1 VFAGGKSVKVAVL
14 GAGAIGSLIGG
25 RMAAAGVPVTLI
37 DRGERA
43 RALQQHGLTIVNPDG
58 SLLRVPD
65 IQIAQPR
72 DPQTPHDLVVL
83 AMKAQ
88 DIAGALPTLTRLL
101 HADTAVL
108 TVQNGIPWWYFQG
121 IAGAHSNHTLQSV
134 DPAGRIAGA
143 IETRRIIGCVAYPAA
158 AAEPAGITR
167 HVEGYRFPIGE
178 LDGSSTPRAQAISAL
193 LTGAGFKAPIL
204 ADVRAETWLK
214 AWGNLGFN
222 PVSALTRATMA
233 GICQFPETRALVEQM
248 MLEAQQIA
256 ARLGVQFRVSL
267 ERRLQGAE
275 QVGHHK
281 TSMLQDVAA
290 GRPLEIEAV
299 VGAVLELGR
308 LTGVNA
314 PMTQAIYSLAKL
326 LDRSA
331 AGGADSQQRG
341 SRIT

>member
-1 VFAGGKSVKVAVL
+1 VQ
-14 GAGAIGSLIGG
+14 SL
-25 RMAAAGVPVTLI
+25 
-37 DRGERA
+37 DE
-43 RALQQHGLTIVNPDG
+43 
-58 SLLRVPD
+58 
-65 IQIAQPR
+65 
-72 DPQTPHDLVVL
+72 QTPHDLVVL

-88 DIAGALPTLTRLL
+88 DIAAALPTLTGLL
-101 HADTAVL
+101 HADTVVL

-121 IAGAHSNHTLQSV
+121 TSGAHANHTLQSV
-134 DPAGRIAGA
+134 DPGGRIAAA
-143 IETRRIIGCVAYPAA
+143 IQTRRIIGCVAYPAA
-158 AAEPAGITR
+158 AAERSGITR

-178 LDGSSTPRAQAISAL
+178 LDGSSTARAAVISGL
-193 LTGAGFKAPIL
+193 LSAAGFKAPML
-204 ADVRAETWLK
+204 ADIRAETWLK

-233 GICQFPETRALVEQM
+233 RICQDPETRALVQRM

-275 QVGHHK
+275 QVGQHK
-281 TSMLQDVAA
+281 TSMLQDVEA

-314 PMTQAIYSLAKL
+314 PTTQAIYSLVKL

-331 AGGADSQQRG
+331 AGTADPR
-341 SRIT
+341 